1 MSIEGIVVGL
11 IAIAVGG
18 AWAFYGLSLFTILLP
33 LWAFVFG
40 FLVGMQW
47 SHDVFGQGFFT
58 TIFGWLI
65 GILFGF
71 FLAAISYFFYYAAV
85 TIAAGALGYAF
96 GVGILDALNI
106 DAAILGIVVGLIVGG
121 ALAVA
126 TFVAGVPAFLI
137 VFFSAIS
144 GAGAVVNGALILL
157 GRIKVDDIESNIL
170 GGLLA
175 DGVLAVIAWIV
186 LSGAAS
192 FWQLRRVGDAAV
204 AIRREAYRY

>member
-1 MSIEGIVVGL
+1 MSFEGIVVGL
-11 IAIAVGG
+11 VAIVVGG

-58 TIFGWLI
+58 TVLGWAI
-65 GILFGF
+65 GIGFGF
-71 FLAAISYFFYYAAV
+71 FLAAISYFWYYAAV

-121 ALAVA
+121 ALAIA

-137 VFFSAIS
+137 IYFSAIS
-144 GAGAVVNGALILL
+144 GAAGVVNGVLILL
-157 GRIKVDDIESNIL
+157 GRIKVENLESNLL
-170 GGLLA
+170 GGLLT
-175 DGVLAVIAWIV
+175 DGIIAVVAWIV
-186 LSGAAS
+186 LSAIAI
-192 FWQLRRVGDAAV
+192 FWQLQRVTETAV
-204 AIRREAYRY
+204 AIRRESYRF

>member
-1 MSIEGIVVGL
+1 MSFEGIVVGL
-11 IAIAVGG
+11 VAIVVGG

-58 TIFGWLI
+58 TVLGWAI
-65 GILFGF
+65 GIGFGF
-71 FLAAISYFFYYAAV
+71 FLAAISYFWYYAAV

-121 ALAVA
+121 ALAIG
-126 TFVAGVPAFLI
+126 TFLAGVPAFLI
-137 VFFSAIS
+137 VGFSALS
-144 GAGAVVNGALILL
+144 GAAGVVNGVLILL
-157 GRIKVDDIESNIL
+157 GRIKVEDLESNLL
-170 GGLLA
+170 GGLLT
-175 DGVLAVIAWIV
+175 DGIIAVVAWLVI
-186 LSGAAS
+186 SGVAV
-192 FWQLRRVGDAAV
+192 FWQLQRVTETAV
-204 AIRREAYRY
+204 AIRRESYRF

>member
-1 MSIEGIVVGL
+1 MSFEGIVVGL
-11 IAIAVGG
+11 VAIVVGG

-58 TIFGWLI
+58 TVLGWAI
-65 GILFGF
+65 GIGFGF
-71 FLAAISYFFYYAAV
+71 FLAAISYFWYYAAV

-121 ALAVA
+121 ALAIA

-137 VFFSAIS
+137 IYFSAIS
-144 GAGAVVNGALILL
+144 GAAGVVNGVLILL
-157 GRIKVDDIESNIL
+157 GRIKVEDLESNLL
-170 GGLLA
+170 GGLLT
-175 DGVLAVIAWIV
+175 DGIIAVVAWIV
-186 LSGAAS
+186 LSAIAI
-192 FWQLRRVGDAAV
+192 FWQLQRVTETAV
-204 AIRREAYRY
+204 AIRRESYRF